1 MPTKSGPGII
11 VSRINAKKNRVLKK
25 AVVEAMGIHRDSIV
39 LEIGYGRGDG
49 NIFKYYFSPHFK
61 I

>member
-1 MPTKSGPGII
+1 M
-11 VSRINAKKNRVLKK
+11 SRINAKKNRVLKK